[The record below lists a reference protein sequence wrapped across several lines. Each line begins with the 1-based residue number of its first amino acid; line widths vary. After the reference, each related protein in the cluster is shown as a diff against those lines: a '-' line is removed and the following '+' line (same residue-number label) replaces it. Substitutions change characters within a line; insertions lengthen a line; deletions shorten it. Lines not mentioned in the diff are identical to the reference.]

1 MTDLSQFDKKTFATS
16 AYVRKVEKPWGYE
29 IHFVPDNLPYMGKI
43 IHIDAGKR
51 LSLQAHDKKQE
62 SWMIMQG
69 KAKVV
74 WENSNGELIETELEE
89 GKGYTC
95 ALGQKHRLVGITDCD
110 IIEASTPEV
119 GTTYRLE
126 DDYKRPDETE
136 EIRKNDRNK

>member
-1 MTDLSQFDKKTFATS
+1 MIDLSAFDKKTFSTE

-29 IHFVPDNLPYMGKI
+29 LHFAPDSVPYMGKI

-51 LSLQAHDKKQE
+51 LSLQVHDKKQE
-62 SWMIMQG
+62 SWMIMNG
-69 KAKVV
+69 EGKVV
-74 WENSNGELIETELEE
+74 WEDKSGVMIETILQP

-110 IIEASTPEV
+110 IIEVSTPEL

-136 EIRKNDRNK
+136 ELRAKDRSI